1 MDSADT
7 KNNVVG
13 NIVVLCESCF
23 GKIPEEPIDTPI
35 NNFPY
40 VQTLWRQD
48 KYSCDHC
55 MQELR
60 PFDNYYFIHE
70 NKWRIN

>member
-1 MDSADT
+1 MDSAVS
-7 KNNVVG
+7 KNNIIG

-40 VQTLWRQD
+40 AQILFRQGN
-48 KYSCDHC
+48 YECVHC
-55 MQELR
+55 NAELH